1 MMTIFADS
9 LMIASRL
16 DWEAERRKPAGRQ
29 RFGWLRRFR
38 ARQAPAV

>member
-16 DWEAERRKPAGRQ
+16 DRDFERRESAGR
-29 RFGWLRRFR
+29 RRIGWFRRLR
-38 ARQAPAV
+38 ARLQAA